1 MLAATRTQVLSPEE
15 EENQWLHRALQRQFQ
30 HVEKYCNAQT
40 RLHNAL
46 IEEDRA
52 FQSTSLHTYIVELE
66 DCLRK
71 VQKDLGYL
79 QEKQL
84 RNQRRMEVL
93 SSHVERSKRVLWT
106 VYENGAI
113 LHPNGIPA
121 TKDNVAIKTVALS
134 TLRASMVQLER
145 KFGI

>member
-1 MLAATRTQVLSPEE
+1 MLAATRPQILLPEE
-15 EENQWLHRALQRQFQ
+15 EENQWLHKALQRQFQ
-30 HVEKYCNAQT
+30 HVEQYCNAQT

-46 IEEDRA
+46 LEEDRA
-52 FQSTSLHTYIVELE
+52 FQSTSLQTYIIELE
-66 DCLRK
+66 ECLRK
-71 VQKDLGYL
+71 VQKDLGSL
-79 QEKQL
+79 QAKEL

-93 SSHVERSKRVLWT
+93 LSHVERSKRVLLT
-106 VYENGAI
+106 VYENGAM